1 MDTFFKILYYYLLL
15 MLILFTA
22 YLTIVLTLSPKQD
35 RLKRGFIPCTEQ
47 LVIGVSDCERGTVTC
62 PLKHL
67 WQDLTCNTGV
77 ILDGFGAW
85 IRGKQPRP
93 WSSYL
98 YEPEP
103 LLPQDDDYEGD
114 VAADMAELEKHSQ
127 FITTKQQE
135 LENAKNR
142 NLNLSEDVI
151 MSAPET
157 TLPEDVKQEFMLPE
171 DDDKIP
177 SGNIE
182 DEVFTEEITTDKP
195 LSEEKTQNEKK

>member
-1 MDTFFKILYYYLLL
+1 MDTFFKILYYYFLL
-15 MLILFTA
+15 MLVLFTA
-22 YLTIVLTLSPKQD
+22 YLTIVLSLSPKQD
-35 RLKRGFIPCTEQ
+35 HLKRGFIPCTEQ
-47 LVIGVSDCERGTVTC
+47 LVIGVSDCERGTITC

-103 LLPQDDDYEGD
+103 ILPQDNDYEGD
-114 VAADMAELEKHSQ
+114 VAADMAELEKQSQ

-177 SGNIE
+177 TGDIK
-182 DEVFTEEITTDKP
+182 DEVLTEDIITNEP
-195 LSEEKTQNEKK
+195 VSEEAPKDEEK